1 MGTERGRGA
10 LARVTERNDALGRS
24 VSTLAMTREHPKLAG
39 RAAILLAVG
48 VVGALVV
55 SSGFLPATAAGAA
68 GSTCPIAVP
77 TIGHGL
83 SPTAT
88 GAVYEVP
95 ATIDA
100 TGTREVSSELQLWL
114 VDTVR
119 SGTADRP
126 NVIRFQPGGR
136 YWVDYTIILRRQAGG
151 IPRVMWPDLPKFSL
165 DHIRIDLNGATLE
178 QRTTRPYALGTTV
191 FDPRKQYGDPILM
204 TGGALGVEITNGT
217 IAGPIKAATYQQRY
231 EEWTGIRITGNRS
244 DNLPVRNIWIH
255 DITISHVFGDF
266 IRITAGT
273 TKGEHIT
280 DILIEDNRMNVAGRH
295 AIVLNGGTNLVIRR
309 NDIRNAARIDFDS
322 EPTGAQGFL
331 GVAITENTGNASPLG
346 YFQLAAPVRSTASN
360 IQFVG
365 NTITN
370 GNFRVKVGG
379 GLSNPRRCFVF
390 ARNRNLGTSEYTRSL
405 AYKSLIRVAHW
416 DGVTIE
422 RNFDRVRASGKVVAV
437 DLEGSTNTSV
447 TDNTWVN
454 ALDDQCAGVVCP
466 EP

>member
-1 MGTERGRGA
+1 MRMSRSTQEHSRFARGA
-10 LARVTERNDALGRS
+10 TALLVVTVALGAF
-24 VSTLAMTREHPKLAG
+24 VFG
-39 RAAILLAVG
+39 G
-48 VVGALVV
+48 
-55 SSGFLPATAAGAA
+55 GFGSPSAAGAA
-68 GSTCPIAVP
+68 GSTCPIVVP
-77 TIGHGL
+77 RIGHGI

-88 GAVYEVP
+88 GTVYAVP
-95 ATIDA
+95 PSIDA
-100 TGTREVSSELQLWL
+100 TGAREVSTELQTWL
-114 VDTVR
+114 VNTAR
-119 SGTADRP
+119 SGTPDRP

-165 DHIRIDLNGATLE
+165 DNIRIDLNGATLE

-191 FDPRKQYGDPILM
+191 FDPRKKFGDPILM

-217 IAGPIKAATYQQRY
+217 IAGPIKAATYQHRY
-231 EEWTGIRITGNRS
+231 EEWAGIKISSQRS
-244 DNLPVRNIWIH
+244 DDLPVRGIWIH

-266 IRITAGT
+266 IRISAGT
-273 TKGEHIT
+273 VKDEHVT
-280 DILIEDNRMNVAGRH
+280 DVLIEDNTMNVAGRH

-322 EPTGAQGFL
+322 EPTAAQGFL
-331 GVAITENTGNASPLG
+331 GVAITDNTGNASPLG
-346 YFQLAAPVRSTASN
+346 YFQLAAPVRSIASN

-390 ARNRNLGTSEYTRSL
+390 SHNRNLGTSEYTRSL
-405 AYKSLIRVAHW
+405 AYKSLIRVANW
-416 DGVTIE
+416 DGVTIDH
-422 RNFDRVRASGKVVAV
+422 NFDRVRASGKVVAV

-447 TDNTWVN
+447 VGNTWVN
-454 ALDDQCAGVVCP
+454 ALDDQCSGVPCP
-466 EP
+466 DP